1 MRDDCL
7 LGLDQN
13 IGIRTDLNGD
23 NHCNGAVSPVIFC
36 RTCAVMTGW
45 PGIDDP
51 AEIDLSAP
59 HNRDSLNLKAGAE
72 PYLK

>member
-1 MRDDCL
+1 
-7 LGLDQN
+7 
-13 IGIRTDLNGD
+13 
-23 NHCNGAVSPVIFC
+23 
-36 RTCAVMTGW
+36 MTGW